1 MEAVASSCL
10 GTQVAREGS
19 YRLGKHLSQ
28 GKGPGTGD
36 LAIAALDPTQVESQV
51 IGCPEFGT
59 EAPGPCGGLPFPRNE
74 ASAQPADSFHE
85 AEGALGRASN
95 QRGPRLPRI

>member
-10 GTQVAREGS
+10 GTQVAREGGH
-19 YRLGKHLSQ
+19 RLGKHLSQ

-36 LAIAALDPTQVESQV
+36 LAIAALDPTSCE
-51 IGCPEFGT
+51 
-59 EAPGPCGGLPFPRNE
+59 PGYRLPRIREGSSRPLRGLPFPRNE